1 MHCSNEAELKEYLLK
16 AYREYKELGAV
27 LYRGIDAEVMKY
39 SHREMARK
47 FAEVLKE
54 VTGGN

>member
-1 MHCSNEAELKEYLLK
+1 MHCSTEAELREYLLK

-27 LYRGIDAEVMKY
+27 QYHGIEAEVMKY

-47 FAEVLKE
+47 FAEVLDE
-54 VTGGN
+54 VTK

>member
-1 MHCSNEAELKEYLLK
+1 VHCSNEAKLREYLLK

-27 LYRGIDAEVMKY
+27 QYHGIEAEVMKY

-47 FAEVLKE
+47 FAEVLEE
-54 VTGGN
+54 VTEV